1 MRAAAIL
8 GLGDVSNP
16 LASFQRE
23 GGVRWTSLIEQA
35 DAVAIFGG
43 DGTIH
48 RHLSTLVDLNVPVLV
63 VPCGSGNDF
72 ARALGLRKVKQS
84 LTAWK
89 QFVERGNNVRE
100 IDLGVI
106 HKTAGEASAPR
117 EHYFCCIAGVGL
129 DGEIARRANDLP
141 KWIRAHGGYALCAP
155 REFLRFAPLAM
166 KISSNGDCAAT
177 FQPTML
183 VAIAN
188 APTYGGGMKIAPR
201 AKLDDGNLDLCTV
214 RAMDVF
220 KLFCL
225 FPTVYFGHHLGFEEV
240 KYEQSPRIK
249 VETEH
254 PFDVYADGELVCQTP
269 VEFSVAQNA
278 LKVIVPA

>member
-8 GLGDVSNP
+8 GLGDVSNT

-23 GGVRWTSLIEQA
+23 MGVRWTSLIEQA
-35 DAVAIFGG
+35 DAIAIFGG

-89 QFVERGNNVRE
+89 QFMEGGNNVRE

-106 HKTAGEASAPR
+106 RKTAGEAAAGS

-129 DGEIARRANDLP
+129 DTEIARRANDLP

-155 REFLRFAPLAM
+155 REFLRFAAVAM
-166 KISSNGDCAAT
+166 KISSNGDRAAT
-177 FQPTML
+177 FQPTIL
-183 VAIAN
+183 AAIAN
-188 APTYGGGMKIAPR
+188 TPTYGGGMKIAPR

-214 RAMDVF
+214 RAIDAF

-225 FPTVYFGHHLGFEEV
+225 FPTVYFGRHLGFEEV